1 MLFSQFMAKKRG
13 QTRIAVGFVALGCPK
28 NIVDSERMLA
38 EIAQAGMVITAE
50 LEQADVIVVN
60 TCGFIEPAKRE
71 AFEAIKHA
79 VNSKRKGNVK
89 KVVVAGCL
97 SERMGEQLF
106 KEIKGVDAIV
116 GLGQRDDIV
125 KIIRQSLTSKK
136 HASYLEH
143 ACSDI
148 SDDKTR
154 LLITGAHSAYLRISE
169 GCDHKCSFCT
179 IPAIR
184 GRFRSKPVA
193 TVLAEA
199 KELAK
204 AGVVELNI
212 IAQDTAYYGK
222 DLKMKDGLAKLLAE
236 VEKIAGLEWI
246 RVMYLYPVGFTD
258 KLLEMVAGSDK
269 IVHYF
274 DIPIQHVS
282 DPILKAMRRPDTK
295 EGLYQLI
302 EKLRKVLPDVVLR
315 TTLIVG
321 FPGESDEQ
329 FAELLEFIKWAK
341 FDALGTFKYYAETG
355 TDAAKMAE
363 QVPEKVKEK
372 RLDELMLAQ
381 QEIAFAKNQS
391 IKGAEFR
398 CLVESVAENGT
409 GTGRY
414 YGQAPEIDSVC
425 IIENCT
431 ANAGE
436 FAKVKVA
443 GMKDYDLLV
452 RQI

>member
-1 MLFSQFMAKKRG
+1 MAKKRG
-13 QTRIAVGFVALGCPK
+13 QTRITVGFVALGCPK

-38 EIAQAGMVITAE
+38 EIAQADMVITAE

-60 TCGFIEPAKRE
+60 TCGFIAPAKRE

-89 KVVVAGCL
+89 KVIVAGCL

-125 KIIRQSLTSKK
+125 KIIRQTLTSKK
-136 HASYLEH
+136 NASYLEH
-143 ACSDI
+143 AGSDI

-154 LLITGAHSAYLRISE
+154 LLITGSYSAYLRISE

-184 GRFRSKPVA
+184 GRFRSKPA
-193 TVLAEA
+193 EAVLAEA
-199 KELAK
+199 GELAK

-212 IAQDTAYYGK
+212 IAQDTAYYGR
-222 DLKMKDGLAKLLAE
+222 DLKIKDGLAKLLAE
-236 VEKIAGLEWI
+236 VEKIAGFEWI
-246 RVMYLYPVGFTD
+246 RVMYLYPVGFSD
-258 KLLEMVAGSDK
+258 KLLEAIAGSEK

-282 DPILKAMRRPDTK
+282 DSILKAMRRPDTK

-341 FDALGTFKYYAETG
+341 FDALGAFKYYAESG
-355 TDAAKMAE
+355 TDAAKMAG
-363 QVPEKVKEK
+363 QVPDEVKEK

-391 IKGAEFR
+391 IKGAKFR
-398 CLVESVAENGT
+398 CLVESVAENGA

-436 FAKVKVA
+436 FVKVTVA
-443 GMKDYDLLV
+443 GMKDYDLIV